1 MAPRPGKEPANDWTH
16 FQQFLEDF
24 QENFHDEIRR
34 TLAES
39 IQAGVQAGVQ
49 AALTANAANAVN
61 APIAHP
67 PQRQHHNHNLVFEE
81 HEDDDVDNPF
91 GDQLLHQQYH
101 RQHHHDNAPRW
112 TSGLKIDIPEFH
124 GGSQPEDLL
133 DWFVAVDEFI
143 EFKEVPEH
151 KRVPLVT
158 TRFRGHAAA
167 WWSQLKL
174 SRTRRGKEKISSW
187 EKLKKYMRKT
197 FIPFNFE
204 RLLFQKFH
212 NIRQGSRSVED
223 YSNEFYQI
231 LTRVDIQDSEDQLVA
246 RYIAGLRTQ
255 LQTVLHQFDP
265 SSVSEARQ
273 RALLVEQQN
282 RYTANQWNNNSK
294 PHSSATSNDETKPSS
309 GRDTTYNTRN
319 NPRATANITTNVD
332 ARPSRPNALR
342 CFTCGERGHIQTACP
357 TLGRHGLLASDKEIN
372 GYPIYDDEDEKLEE
386 LDEEQ
391 VAWDTGTMLMLRRN
405 CFAPKT
411 SEAWQQTSLFSSTCT
426 VKGKVCRFVVDS
438 GCSANVVSEEA
449 VRKLALT
456 AEAHPHPYRLLW
468 MQTGAEVFVS
478 QRTPGRKITL
488 LPSPEKDLTTCANQQ
503 QTEPKQ
509 NLLIISRAQFEL
521 ELRASR
527 PIFALVATSPA
538 TLQQQSTP
546 STFLPLLQEFNDL
559 FPDDLPAGLPPL
571 RDIQHQIDLVPN
583 AVLPNRAHY
592 RMSPEEHEE
601 LRRQVED
608 LLLKGYVRESLSPCD
623 VPALLIKKKDR
634 SWRMCVDSRAIN
646 KITTRYRFSIPRLDD
661 LLDQIGKASIF
672 TKLDLK
678 SGYHQIRI
686 RPGDEWKMAFKT
698 REGLFEWLVMSFGLS
713 NAPSTFMRVMN
724 QALRPFIGR
733 FVVVYFDDILI
744 FSTTLEDHLIHL

>member
-39 IQAGVQAGVQ
+39 IQTGVQAGVQ
-49 AALTANAANAVN
+49 AALTKNAANA
-61 APIAHP
+61 PIANP
-67 PQRQHHNHNLVFEE
+67 TQRQNRNHSPVFEE
-81 HEDDDVDNPF
+81 QEDDDLDNPF
-91 GDQLLHQQYH
+91 GDQPRHQHHH
-101 RQHHHDNAPRW
+101 RQHHRDDAPRW

-133 DWFVAVDEFI
+133 DWFVTVEEFI
-143 EFKEVPEH
+143 EFKDVPEQ

-187 EKLKKYMRKT
+187 DKLKKHMRKT
-197 FIPFNFE
+197 FIPYNYE
-204 RLLFQKFH
+204 SLLLQKFH

-223 YSNEFYQI
+223 YSNEFYQM
-231 LTRVDIQDSEDQLVA
+231 LTRIDIQDSEDQLVA

-255 LQTVLHQFDP
+255 LQTMLHQFDP

-282 RYTANQWNNNSK
+282 RYSTNSWNNNSK
-294 PHSSATSNDETKPSS
+294 PHTTTTDETKLSAS
-309 GRDTTYNTRN
+309 RDATQTTQ
-319 NPRATANITTNVD
+319 NPARATDNNTTHVEG
-332 ARPSRPNALR
+332 RPSRPNALR

-357 TLGRHGLLASDKEIN
+357 TLGRRGLLATETEVTGD
-372 GYPIYDDEDEKLEE
+372 PIYDDEDEQLEE

-391 VAWDTGTMLMLRRN
+391 VAGDTGTMLMLRRN

-411 SEAWQQTSLFSSTCT
+411 SEAWQRTSLFSSTCT
-426 VKGKVCRFVVDS
+426 VKGKICRFVVDS
-438 GCSANVVSEEA
+438 GCSANVISEEA
-449 VRKLALT
+449 VRKLALPS
-456 AEAHPHPYRLLW
+456 EAHPHPYRLLW

-478 QRTPGRKITL
+478 KRTSVTFTIGSFYKDTFYCDIAPMDVSHIILGRPWQYDREVIHNGKTNTHSFIFQGRKITL
-488 LPSPEKDLTTCANQQ
+488 LPSPEKDLTTSTSQQ
-503 QTEPKQ
+503 QPESKQ

-538 TLQQQSTP
+538 TIQQQP
-546 STFLPLLQEFNDL
+546 APPAFLPLLKEFDDL
-559 FPDDLPAGLPPL
+559 FPTDLPAGLPPL

-608 LLLKGYVRESLSPCD
+608 LLNKGYVRESLSPCA
-623 VPALLIKKKDR
+623 VPALLIPKKDR

-646 KITTRYRFSIPRLDD
+646 KITTCYRFPIPRLDD

-686 RPGDEWKMAFKT
+686 RPGD
-698 REGLFEWLVMSFGLS
+698 
-713 NAPSTFMRVMN
+713 
-724 QALRPFIGR
+724 
-733 FVVVYFDDILI
+733 
-744 FSTTLEDHLIHL
+744 